1 MNNSRIN
8 IRVLMWHFKVTI
20 GWKFSITYNDFHRNL
35 KHGLFKVYVWE
46 PLMKVKKP
54 SDPEP
59 QDIITIDI

>member
-1 MNNSRIN
+1 
-8 IRVLMWHFKVTI
+8 MWHFKVTI
-20 GWKFSITYNDFHRNL
+20 GWKFSITYNDSHRNL